1 MLRFI
6 LVLLVLQVQGSISLS
21 NGGELNFG
29 LARYASSEF
38 ELFAEEVLMSNSA
51 IKVPY

>member
-1 MLRFI
+1 M
-6 LVLLVLQVQGSISLS
+6 LLVLQVQGSISLS

-51 IKVPY
+51 IKVHQLNL